1 MAEQPIKKSKL
12 KDLIDFWNSAF
23 PEHILTENQ
32 LKTPDEV
39 SFRYNIILCLSNLN
53 INTTCFANIDNESG
67 ARLKSSRCRLVSWTN
82 EILRI
87 ASGSAGFK
95 ICYMDLLKPKRH
107 SVISCLNYLSNYVA
121 YFREVYKSIPDTHKQ
136 IKELE
141 DLKTQRNNLK
151 RMIEASKLTRNAQGQ
166 MATFKERAEKLKKE
180 LQLINDEKNKS
191 DFLLDEIK
199 SQIDAISANIVRE
212 DEAKNILNTLQE
224 VKEQF
229 QEQDEIVTSERT
241 RLQEMSQAIEKVQ
254 SATNKMEQIIATKS
268 IDVSDLKD
276 MKKEFENLSI
286 NVAKLKDK
294 ISQSTHEIQALTQV
308 IDKKKKNIAKLT
320 VHENEAEKTYN
331 QVVRADMSVLKNREV
346 ILKELQNK
354 ENEIYNEQTL
364 VKEQM
369 ELMYNV
375 SSNIIKQMSESIYE

>member
-1 MAEQPIKKSKL
+1 
-12 KDLIDFWNSAF
+12 
-23 PEHILTENQ
+23 
-32 LKTPDEV
+32 
-39 SFRYNIILCLSNLN
+39 
-53 INTTCFANIDNESG
+53 
-67 ARLKSSRCRLVSWTN
+67 
-82 EILRI
+82 
-87 ASGSAGFK
+87 
-95 ICYMDLLKPKRH
+95 
-107 SVISCLNYLSNYVA
+107 
-121 YFREVYKSIPDTHKQ
+121 
-136 IKELE
+136 
-141 DLKTQRNNLK
+141 
-151 RMIEASKLTRNAQGQ
+151 MIEASKLTRNAQGQ